1 MPFSFEIAPDLLGY
15 PITGQNSPAFG
26 PRPPGKK
33 GEPCIRQCRFAP
45 NSSEAAFTMPIM
57 PNQPTATVE
66 PSMTSG
72 ERRLR
77 DVLEN
82 AQAGVIEGKTHLN
95 RLSPR
100 ASAAT
105 QADCQA
111 GIEALQRV
119 ATFAA
124 YALRHLPEDPADRS
138 RAVADHLESLRH
150 LVERVDTS
158 ADQLLSLIHH

>member
-1 MPFSFEIAPDLLGY
+1 M
-15 PITGQNSPAFG
+15 T
-26 PRPPGKK
+26 PG
-33 GEPCIRQCRFAP
+33 EC
-45 NSSEAAFTMPIM
+45 
-57 PNQPTATVE
+57 
-66 PSMTSG
+66 
-72 ERRLR
+72 RLR
-77 DVLEN
+77 DVLKT
-82 AQAGVIEGKTHLN
+82 AQEGVIEGKTHLN

-100 ASAAT
+100 VSAAT
-105 QADCQA
+105 RADCQA